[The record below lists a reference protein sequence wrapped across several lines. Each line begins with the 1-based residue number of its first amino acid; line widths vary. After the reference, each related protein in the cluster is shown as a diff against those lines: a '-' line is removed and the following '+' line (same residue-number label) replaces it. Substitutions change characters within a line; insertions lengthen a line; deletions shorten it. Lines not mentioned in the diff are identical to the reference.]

1 MEKGSILL
9 LLSLLLLLLLT
20 HIDGLH
26 WITKDTKLSGYGLV
40 PQMVPIPIPV
50 DWTMSEASPVASES
64 ATPRRDSDAS
74 NASEQSF

>member
-1 MEKGSILL
+1 MGKGSILL
-9 LLSLLLLLLLT
+9 LLLI

-26 WITKDTKLSGYGLV
+26 WITKDNKLSGLIGTIWY
-40 PQMVPIPIPV
+40 PYRYPYV